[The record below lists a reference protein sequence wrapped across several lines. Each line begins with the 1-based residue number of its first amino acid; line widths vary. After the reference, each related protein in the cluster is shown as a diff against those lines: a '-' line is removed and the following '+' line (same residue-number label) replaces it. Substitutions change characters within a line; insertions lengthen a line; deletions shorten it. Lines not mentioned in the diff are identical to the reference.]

1 MKFNSIRTL
10 CLVLICM
17 LLSGLFVGCG
27 DGDADTP
34 TNVESTQSVV
44 SSTAPVIVDV
54 DEDAPYTISQDA
66 NGKDI
71 VILTPNADGSIT
83 MTVAENTSLE
93 VFLGC
98 VVAKEGYAVKV
109 TDTNGKEITEK
120 KTIIAKD
127 MVFEIINSTTSV
139 SEVKFIINV
148 VTQDVIEDT
157 VQEQEEIE
165 NNINNPTTPNLSSKN
180 DTLSSTAPS
189 AGKPSVS
196 KESVKLSS
204 IWSATYE
211 SDDAAGTIWQGTFD
225 SLNKNQGI
233 NTLIINLDGSTAAD
247 TVVKE
252 VMAGKT
258 SVDVYETSAY
268 IARCIARK
276 GCLANLK
283 TCSTL
288 KTSNFANAGTQSM
301 TFGNNLYG
309 VAIDFKATKMMGILY
324 NKEFI
329 KKHAPTYDVEKLFK
343 EKKWN
348 FETFQ
353 ALASACTKDTN
364 GDGKPDIHGL
374 TSNTNVIGMAL
385 TANAGGT
392 ALMKNGRVEA
402 TMCSETGITALE
414 FMKKLYNSKSWKFFG
429 SIKDSVNYFANGQS
443 AMFASW
449 MSYYTDIVPKANF
462 KVGFVLMPMGPDQKD
477 YISGQYDAQFY
488 IVPKTKQ
495 DRLDVIGKWLNGVA
509 SASGKLI
516 NNELRNLAI
525 NGFDKNTQD
534 IYKWGVNN
542 ATPEFSSGLFSKD
555 VSAQVDSCVT
565 SASKSPV
572 KVMTAIKSKAQNEL
586 DDFFAPL
593 Y

>member
-1 MKFNSIRTL
+1 MKFNITRTI
-10 CLVLICM
+10 CLVLMCV
-17 LLSGLFVGCG
+17 LFLGVFVGCSNNESY
-27 DGDADTP
+27 TP
-34 TNVESTQSVV
+34 TDVESNQSVV
-44 SSTAPVIVDV
+44 STTAPVIVDV
-54 DEDAPYTISQDA
+54 DEDAPYTITQDA
-66 NGKDI
+66 NGNDV

-83 MTVAENTSLE
+83 MTVAENTTLE
-93 VFLGC
+93 AFLGC
-98 VVAKEGYAVKV
+98 VVAKEGYSVKISDV
-109 TDTNGKEITEK
+109 NAKEITD
-120 KTIIAKD
+120 KTIVIVKD
-127 MVFEIINSTTSV
+127 MIFEIVNNTTSQ
-139 SEVKFIINV
+139 SEVKFVINV
-148 VTQDVIEDT
+148 VTQDVIEET
-157 VQEQEEIE
+157 VQEQEEID
-165 NNINNPTTPNLSSKN
+165 NPTTSNISSN
-180 DTLSSTAPS
+180 VNSLPSNAPS
-189 AGKPSVS
+189 ASKPSVATQ
-196 KESVKLSS
+196 SVKLSS
-204 IWSATYE
+204 IWSTSYE
-211 SDDAAGTIWQGTFD
+211 SDDAAGTIWQSTF
-225 SLNKNQGI
+225 SALNKNQGI
-233 NTLIINLDGSTAAD
+233 KTEIINLDGATAAD
-247 TVVKE
+247 AVVKE

-258 SVDVYETSAY
+258 SVDVYETPAY

-288 KTSNFANAGTQSM
+288 KMSNFDNSGTKSM
-301 TFGNNLYG
+301 EFGNNLYG

-329 KKHAPTYDVEKLFK
+329 KKHAPTYDIEKLYR
-343 EKKWN
+343 EKKWD

-353 ALASACTKDTN
+353 ALAKTCTKDTN

-402 TMCSETGITALE
+402 TMCSDAGITALE
-414 FMKKLYNSKSWKFFG
+414 FMKKLYNTDKSWKFFG

-449 MSYYTDIVPKANF
+449 MSYYADIVPKANF

-488 IVPKTKQ
+488 IVPKTKK
-495 DRLDVIGKWLNGVA
+495 DRLDVIGNWLNGIA
-509 SASGKLI
+509 GASGKLI
-516 NNELRNLAI
+516 TNELRNLAI

-534 IYKWGVNN
+534 IYKWGVSN

-555 VSAQVDSCVT
+555 ISSQVDSSVT
-565 SASKSPV
+565 AASKSPA

>member
-1 MKFNSIRTL
+1 MKFNFIRTI
-10 CLVLICM
+10 CLVLTCVFILGM
-17 LLSGLFVGCG
+17 FVGCG
-27 DGDADTP
+27 DSDVESP
-34 TNVESTQSVV
+34 TNVDSTQSVV
-44 SSTAPVIVDV
+44 SVVAPVIVDV
-54 DEDAPYTISQDA
+54 DEDDPYTISQDA
-66 NGKDI
+66 NGRDI
-71 VILTPNADGSIT
+71 VILTPNDDGSIT
-83 MTVAENTSLE
+83 MTVAENTTLE

-98 VVAKEGYAVKV
+98 VIAKDGYAVKV
-109 TDTNGKEITEK
+109 TDATGKEVTDKTVMIT
-120 KTIIAKD
+120 KD
-127 MVFEIINSTTSV
+127 MVFEIVNNATSQ
-139 SEVKFIINV
+139 SEVKFVINV
-148 VTQDVIEDT
+148 VTQDVIEET
-157 VQEQEEIE
+157 VQEQENID
-165 NNINNPTTPNLSSKN
+165 NNAKNPVVSNVSSQN
-180 DTLSSTAPS
+180 VTSGDSTSSNS
-189 AGKPSVS
+189 ASVVAT
-196 KESVKLSS
+196 ETIKLSS

-211 SDDAAGTIWQGTFD
+211 ADDAAGGIWQTTFD
-225 SLNKNQGI
+225 SINKNQGI
-233 NTLIINLDGSTAAD
+233 KTLIINLHGDTAAD

-258 SVDVYETSAY
+258 SVDVYETPAY

-276 GCLANLK
+276 GCLANLN

-288 KTSNFANAGTQSM
+288 EMSNFTNAGTESM

-329 KKHAPTYDVEKLFK
+329 QKHAPTYDIEKLFK
-343 EKKWN
+343 EKKWD

-353 ALASACTKDTN
+353 ALASACTKDTD

-402 TMCSETGITALE
+402 TMCSDAGITALE

-462 KVGFVLMPMGPDQKD
+462 KVGFVLMPMGPDQDD

-495 DRLDVIGKWLNGVA
+495 ERLNVIGKWLNGVA
-509 SASGKLI
+509 GASGKLI
-516 NNELRNLAI
+516 TNELRNLAI
-525 NGFDKNTQD
+525 NGFDKNTQE

-542 ATPEFSSGLFSKD
+542 ATPEFSSGLFSTE
-555 VSAQVDSCVT
+555 VSSQVDSSVT
-565 SASKSPV
+565 AASKSPV